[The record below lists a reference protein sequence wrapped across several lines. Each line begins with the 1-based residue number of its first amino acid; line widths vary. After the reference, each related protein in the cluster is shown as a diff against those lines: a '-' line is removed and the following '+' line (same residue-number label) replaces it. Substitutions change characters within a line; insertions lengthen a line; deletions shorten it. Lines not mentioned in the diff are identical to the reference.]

1 MRNEY
6 PHITIG
12 MAPRVNPVVS
22 NELLARRAAAEDLQT
37 GLQANVLDDRSRRCC
52 GIIYCKYCFIHVYV
66 SQYELFNYVIL
77 LYCVRVHN
85 DDRLPVAWSWWYEG
99 RELEGNPEI
108 CLIS

>member
-52 GIIYCKYCFIHVYV
+52 LIVSKYCFIHVYV
-66 SQYELFNYVIL
+66 CQYELFNYVIL
-77 LYCVRVHN
+77 YCYIV
-85 DDRLPVAWSWWYEG
+85 
-99 RELEGNPEI
+99 
-108 CLIS
+108 